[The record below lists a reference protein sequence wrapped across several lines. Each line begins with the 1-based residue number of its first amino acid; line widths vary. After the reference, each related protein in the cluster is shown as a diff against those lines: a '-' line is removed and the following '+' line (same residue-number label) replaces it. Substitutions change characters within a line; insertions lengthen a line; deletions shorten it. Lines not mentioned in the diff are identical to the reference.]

1 MFNYNNLNKAQT
13 KEFSRYLLDISKA
26 CVVGTITLNAITGDT
41 VPKII
46 FGLMNIFFA
55 FICLD
60 KSMELLKK
68 SK

>member
-1 MFNYNNLNKAQT
+1 MFNYNDLNKAQT
-13 KEFSRYLLDISKA
+13 KEFSRYLLDISKT
-26 CVVGTITLNAITGDT
+26 CVVGAIALNTITGDA
-41 VPKII
+41 VSKII
-46 FGLMNIFFA
+46 FGLVNIFFA